1 MFLKCI
7 KWNIGNLLK
16 IFVHGGRVVRVCCL
30 MLQVT
35 LTKKLCDYR

>member
-16 IFVHGGRVVRVCCL
+16 IFVRGGRVVRVCCL